1 MSTPVQ
7 TNGRRTPFGNEQ
19 NRDLPWVKVI
29 PYDHV
34 AEFQI
39 TGVVGNV
46 TQDVISV
53 SVEGVFV
60 AVAIGHAFE
69 EDRTAPITLAE
80 SSSLR
85 SRASNLGAIT
95 LGDFSPDVL
104 VEGFRI
110 DPRFRSVA
118 LTNSDLNSNLDIQV
132 ANTIFQRIK
141 PPQNFSFLFSIVDSA
156 TGREL
161 QNEPVHSE
169 ASLGRSNGHR
179 PFKPLTQPM
188 VFMPR
193 STIRIQVEECM
204 RDVTGKLVI
213 TLQGYKVLGVAGDLD
228 QTIRTLTEMKPAQ
241 KVPVYDYQTG
251 SYRSLGETIEKHIP
265 TNGLVPFDYVSTVNL
280 NGTPDRIVEDEV
292 PVNVDGGHMTVAVGY
307 SLDPQDTQIKIPV
320 TSPNIALADIKL
332 SDIKPAQALFDG
344 IRIDPIKVRLAF
356 NGFGLS
362 TVPGDTAE
370 TMFQR
375 LNLSDDV
382 RFYYSIIDTGTGRE
396 LQSRPVHSIAGLG
409 VANGDRPFRVLPK
422 PMMFLPRSSIRV
434 QVREISGRGRLYI
447 VFQGYKMLN

>member
-7 TNGRRTPFGNEQ
+7 ANGHRTPFGNEQ

-34 AEFQI
+34 AEFPI

-69 EDRTAPITLAE
+69 EDRTAPIELVNTN
-80 SSSLR
+80 SLR
-85 SRASNLGAIT
+85 SLGSNLGAIT
-95 LGDFSPDVL
+95 LGDFPPDVL
-104 VEGFRI
+104 IEGFRI
-110 DPRFRSVA
+110 DPQFRSVA
-118 LTNSDLNSNLDIQV
+118 LTGDQLNGNLGIQV
-132 ANTIFQRIK
+132 AETIFQRVK
-141 PPQNFSFLFSIVDSA
+141 PPQNFSFLFSIIDSA

-213 TLQGYKVLGVAGDLD
+213 TLQGYKVLGVAGDLEK
-228 QTIRTLTEMKPAQ
+228 TVRTLVEMNPAQ
-241 KVPVYDYQTG
+241 KIPVYDYQTG
-251 SYRSLGETIEKHIP
+251 SYRSLGETLEPHLP
-265 TNGLVPFDYVSTVNL
+265 ASGLVPFDYVSTL
-280 NGTPDRIVEDEV
+280 DLTGTPDRIVEDEV
-292 PVNVDGGHMTVAVGY
+292 PVNLDGGHMTLAVGY
-307 SLDPQDTQIKIPV
+307 SLDPQDTQIKIPLG
-320 TSPNIALADIKL
+320 TQDIPL
-332 SDIKPAQALFDG
+332 STIQLSQIKPAQALFDG
-344 IRIDPIKVRLAF
+344 IRIDPTKVRLAF

-362 TVPGDTAE
+362 TVPGETAE

-382 RFYYSIIDTGTGRE
+382 RFFYSIIDTGTGRE

-447 VFQGYKMLN
+447 VFQGYKMLA

>member
-292 PVNVDGGHMTVAVGY
+292 PVNVDGEHMT
-307 SLDPQDTQIKIPV
+307 
-320 TSPNIALADIKL
+320 
-332 SDIKPAQALFDG
+332 F
-344 IRIDPIKVRLAF
+344 
-356 NGFGLS
+356 
-362 TVPGDTAE
+362 
-370 TMFQR
+370 
-375 LNLSDDV
+375 
-382 RFYYSIIDTGTGRE
+382 
-396 LQSRPVHSIAGLG
+396 
-409 VANGDRPFRVLPK
+409 
-422 PMMFLPRSSIRV
+422 
-434 QVREISGRGRLYI
+434 
-447 VFQGYKMLN
+447 